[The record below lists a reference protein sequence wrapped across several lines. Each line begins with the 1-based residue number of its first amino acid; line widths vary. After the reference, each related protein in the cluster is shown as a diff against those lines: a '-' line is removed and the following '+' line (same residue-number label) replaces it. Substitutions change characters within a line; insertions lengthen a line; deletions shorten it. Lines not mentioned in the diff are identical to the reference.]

1 MRRVDGDGDRWSS
14 LLMNDTADYDDDNDD
29 DDDSAIAA
37 ADSLVV
43 LHACPPDH
51 QGGWSDCRRIGA
63 SKTKDTQNSDISAPP
78 SSSQKR
84 AKGSLFFF
92 FSFFP
97 ALLLSFVTSNLLTFA
112 LTRLLLP
119 SHEIG

>member
-51 QGGWSDCRRIGA
+51 QGGWSDCRRIGV
-63 SKTKDTQNSDISAPP
+63 
-78 SSSQKR
+78 
-84 AKGSLFFF
+84 GLGLH
-92 FSFFP
+92 FSC
-97 ALLLSFVTSNLLTFA
+97 SC
-112 LTRLLLP
+112 
-119 SHEIG
+119 

>member
-1 MRRVDGDGDRWSS
+1 VRRVGGERWSS
-14 LLMNDTADYDDDNDD
+14 LPMNDVADYDEDDD
-29 DDDSAIAA
+29 DDDSAIAV

-78 SSSQKR
+78 SSSHKHEL
-84 AKGSLFFF
+84 KFPLYFSL
-92 FSFFP
+92 FP
-97 ALLLSFVTSNLLTFA
+97 ALLLSFVASNLPPYPVTGNILA
-112 LTRLLLP
+112 
-119 SHEIG
+119 G

>member
-1 MRRVDGDGDRWSS
+1 MHRVGGGGGDRWSS
-14 LLMNDTADYDDDNDD
+14 LLTNDVADYDDDD

-63 SKTKDTQNSDISAPP
+63 SKTKDTQNSDISVPP
-78 SSSQKR
+78 SSHKHEL
-84 AKGSLFFF
+84 KVPSLFFL
-92 FSFFP
+92 FFP
-97 ALLLSFVTSNLLTFA
+97 AFLLSFVTSNL
-112 LTRLLLP
+112 P
-119 SHEIG
+119 SFDF

>member
-1 MRRVDGDGDRWSS
+1 
-14 LLMNDTADYDDDNDD
+14 MNDVADYEGDDDDDD
-29 DDDSAIAA
+29 DDDSAIAV

-78 SSSQKR
+78 SS
-84 AKGSLFFF
+84 
-92 FSFFP
+92 
-97 ALLLSFVTSNLLTFA
+97 
-112 LTRLLLP
+112 
-119 SHEIG
+119 